1 MGRKAF
7 AIGVVLTLLPA
18 LVSAADGQVEAARQ
32 CAQQKD
38 SLQRLVCYDRIFQAE
53 EVAPARA
60 APAAAAA
67 VAAPAVAAAPAA
79 AAAAPLVAP
88 AAAPAAVVA
97 APAPVP
103 AAAAAPAAAPAL
115 GDETLKKNQVKKAEA
130 APKGL
135 EAQVTA
141 VRESRPEI
149 FRVTLDNGQIWQQME
164 SSNLFHVRNGD
175 RVRIERGSMGGY
187 RMSLAKGSGWVRV
200 TRVE

>member
-7 AIGVVLTLLPA
+7 ATSAALALLPA
-18 LVSAADGQVEAARQ
+18 LVLAADGQVEAARQ

-53 EVAPARA
+53 EVSPARA
-60 APAAAAA
+60 APAATAA
-67 VAAPAVAAAPAA
+67 VAAPVVAAAPAA
-79 AAAAPLVAP
+79 AAAP
-88 AAAPAAVVA
+88 AL
-97 APAPVP
+97 
-103 AAAAAPAAAPAL
+103 AAPAAAPAL